1 MKKKSG
7 FWIFLLMICLITISC
22 HNDFDDNVVMK
33 DDFKNEIQHRIS
45 TVSSQLSSDKYLFKV
60 ILEKSKKENELI
72 VAICPFEKQM
82 LSSADTNFFGAT
94 TIDGFYL
101 LFYGY
106 PEPEILSVTDKKRYR
121 KSLFNLSEDYIMEYD
136 PLCDV
141 FTFDLN
147 GDTN

>member
-1 MKKKSG
+1 
-7 FWIFLLMICLITISC
+7 MICLTTISC
-22 HNDFDDNVVMK
+22 QNDFNENIMIE
-33 DDFKNEIQHRIS
+33 DDFKYEIHNRIS
-45 TVSSQLSSDKYLFKV
+45 TVSSKLSSDKYLFKV

-101 LFYGY
+101 LFYGI
-106 PEPEILSVTDKKRYR
+106 PEPEILSITGKKKYR
-121 KSLFNLSEDYIMEYD
+121 ESLFNVSDDYIMEYD

-141 FTFDLN
+141 FTFELN
-147 GDTN
+147 NETN